1 MKKLLIL
8 SGKGGTG
15 KTSTAGSF
23 IHFARAE
30 ACADCDVDA
39 PNLHLVLNLSGE
51 ARKKDFYGSEKASI
65 IRENCVNCGKC
76 ADFCRFGAIK
86 NERGIYSVDTISCEG
101 CAACTLVCPASAI
114 KLEKDIAGEQ
124 ELYANPIAFSTAK
137 LKMGRGNSGKLV
149 TAVKNE
155 LFQQDLHTDLAVIDG
170 SPGIGCPV
178 IASMNGTD
186 LILIVAE
193 ASKSGLSD
201 LKRLAETARGFRTP
215 VCVCVN
221 KWDLNPEYSTV
232 IENYCLSEKIPFMG
246 KIPYDSTVSYAVNQ
260 NRCIAEFEC
269 AAKNALHQIYLNVR
283 RLLFQDNSN
292 ENLHTLG

>member
-23 IHFARAE
+23 IYFARAE

-39 PNLHLVLNLSGE
+39 PNLHLILNLTE
-51 ARKKDFYGSEKASI
+51 KALKKDFYGSDKAAI
-65 IRENCVNCGKC
+65 NQENCVKCGKC
-76 ADFCRFGAIK
+76 ADFCHFGAIRK
-86 NERGIYSVDTISCEG
+86 NEGRYTVDTISCEG

-114 KLEKDIAGEQ
+114 TLEKDIAGEQ
-124 ELYANPIAFSTAK
+124 ELYKGPVTFSTAR

-155 LFQQDLHTDLAVIDG
+155 LFQQNLQTELAIIDG

-201 LKRLAETARGFRTP
+201 LKRLAETARGFQTP
-215 VCVCVN
+215 FCVCIN
-221 KWDLNPEYSTV
+221 KWDLNPEYSAD
-232 IENYCLSEKIPFMG
+232 IENYCLSGKIPFMG

-260 NRCIAEFEC
+260 NRCIAEFDC
-269 AAKNALHQIYLNVR
+269 SAANALQQIYLNVR
-283 RLLFQDNSN
+283 RLLFQDKNN